1 MEIVTEAGQAK
12 FVGGIIMEKK
22 KVEKK
27 ELKDEKGRSLT
38 PTLEM
43 SLLEF
48 ESYIREHP
56 PKRIAFAT
64 ENQEWHCI
72 GDPCEMNLTFKVI
85 RVSLAPD
92 MVILHNGGKDK
103 KDNVLWLKDAKSV
116 EVKKDKCWTEY
127 DVVCPGLHGKGSKT
141 YTLIAD

>member
-1 MEIVTEAGQAK
+1 
-12 FVGGIIMEKK
+12 
-22 KVEKK
+22 
-27 ELKDEKGRSLT
+27 
-38 PTLEM
+38 
-43 SLLEF
+43 
-48 ESYIREHP
+48 
-56 PKRIAFAT
+56 
-64 ENQEWHCI
+64 
-72 GDPCEMNLTFKVI
+72 MNLTFKVI